1 MILPVID
8 KAFELGNGKPVFIQ
22 HVPVELQRD
31 LLSFIEGRTLAQYEN
46 QWAVFP
52 QDYREWLKKLF
63 LKGLD
68 YDLPSTHV
76 N

>member
-1 MILPVID
+1 MILSVID
-8 KAFELGNGKPVFIQ
+8 KAFELGDGKPVITQ
-22 HVPVELQRD
+22 NVPVELQQD
-31 LLSFIEGRTLAQYEN
+31 LLTFIEGRTLAQYKN

-52 QDYREWLKKLF
+52 QDYKEWLKKLF

-68 YDLPSTHV
+68 YDLPATDV